1 MRAIAGRVI
10 ALVPILFGLSVL
22 SFTLLAMVPGDP
34 VTAMLGLEA
43 SPEAIATLRAK
54 FALDQPLPVRFLAW
68 FGNLLQGD
76 LGRSIQTGRPVLEM
90 VVTALGPTLLLAGA
104 ALLVSLAIALPAGIV
119 AATRR
124 NRPADFAVSLVA
136 LCGLSLPSFWLGIL
150 LILGLSIA
158 WPVFPASG
166 YAPLLADPWAALRH
180 LVLPAAT
187 LGVALA
193 GASMRMTRSA
203 MLEVLPADF
212 IRTAHAKGLGPRRV
226 VWRHA
231 LRNALI
237 PIVTLVDIQ
246 LGQLLGGVVVTE
258 TVFAWPGIGKLV
270 VDAIFARDYPVVQ
283 GAILV
288 TATLFVLLN
297 LATDLICVALDPRQR
312 GGA

>member
-237 PIVTLVDIQ
+237 PIVTLVGIQ